1 MIMSCIFKGNMWT
14 WTETIKLKDEC
25 KALKQLQ
32 SDISVVILPA
42 EKVDLLLS
50 LTVRTIWKN
59 EWII

>member
-1 MIMSCIFKGNMWT
+1 MWT